1 MDLMRTTSVVLGSA
15 VLAACVTIN
24 VYFPAAQAQE
34 AADQVIEDVWGDE
47 TMQPASTDDR
57 NGTAALSLPGRFAYA
72 VLELVVPSAQ
82 AAANIEVNSPAVR
95 QIVVRMERRFDS
107 LRPFVESG
115 AVGLTN
121 DAMMVVRDLN
131 AVPLPQRNQVRQLV
145 ADENTDRAALY
156 QEIARANSHPEW
168 EDEIRSTFA
177 ARWVANARPGWW
189 YQNRSGQWVQR

>member
-156 QEIARANSHPEW
+156 QEIARANSHTEW